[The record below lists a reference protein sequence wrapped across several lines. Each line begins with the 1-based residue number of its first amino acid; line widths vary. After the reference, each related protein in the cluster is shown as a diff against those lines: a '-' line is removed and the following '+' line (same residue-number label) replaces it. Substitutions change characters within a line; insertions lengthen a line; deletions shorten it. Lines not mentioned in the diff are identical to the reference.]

1 MSDCGV
7 RCLNLH
13 IFCVCASLC
22 LSFPHSH
29 SFNLIGPHPPSML
42 MLWVSGPELNSD
54 VTVQLITSVVCF
66 IVCLLDPSAANTVLT
81 KIEDVPNEDVFHAL
95 CEKRSFK
102 ATEEFAT
109 DSNLFPTGAAE
120 V

>member
-1 MSDCGV
+1 L
-7 RCLNLH
+7 RKE
-13 IFCVCASLC
+13 
-22 LSFPHSH
+22 
-29 SFNLIGPHPPSML
+29 
-42 MLWVSGPELNSD
+42 SGAANQQSQGRQPLF
-54 VTVQLITSVVCF
+54 T
-66 IVCLLDPSAANTVLT
+66 AANTVLT

-120 V
+120 AVDDLDLSAFQDFVRDSVVGELSAVEKDLMALVSFQ